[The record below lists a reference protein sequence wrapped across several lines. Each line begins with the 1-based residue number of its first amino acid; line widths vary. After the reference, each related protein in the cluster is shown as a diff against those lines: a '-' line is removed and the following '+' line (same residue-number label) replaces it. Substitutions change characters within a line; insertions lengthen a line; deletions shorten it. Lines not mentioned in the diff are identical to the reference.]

1 MISILSLSKYSCI
14 ITLLRTRTILSI
26 LSGRCCNNKARL
38 WNYSE
43 TVLPW
48 KMLFLIQCFS
58 GQNNCRSCFLASLKL
73 KGHELGAKPPSARSE
88 EESIIQHRG
97 TAPCINTFLCENVV
111 SYLSECSLM
120 ILCMLFYIW
129 QRVIL
134 YLNSPYFI
142 FYYAG
147 LVNKK

>member
-14 ITLLRTRTILSI
+14 ITRLRTRTILSI

-48 KMLFLIQCFS
+48 KTLFLIQCFS
-58 GQNNCRSCFLASLKL
+58 GQNNCRSCFLASPKL
-73 KGHELGAKPPSARSE
+73 KGHELGAKHPSARSE
-88 EESIIQHRG
+88 EESIIHHRG

-111 SYLSECSLM
+111 SYISECSLRGSWGR
-120 ILCMLFYIW
+120 FY
-129 QRVIL
+129 
-134 YLNSPYFI
+134 
-142 FYYAG
+142 
-147 LVNKK
+147 